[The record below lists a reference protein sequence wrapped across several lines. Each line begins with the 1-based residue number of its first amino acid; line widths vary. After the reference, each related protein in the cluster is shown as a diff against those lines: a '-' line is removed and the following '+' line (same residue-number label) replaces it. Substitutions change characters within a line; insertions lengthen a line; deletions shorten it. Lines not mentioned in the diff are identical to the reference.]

1 MSTQIPVGPKLVF
14 RAGRNQPV
22 VVTLKTSE
30 RGAFDLTD
38 QTVLLRIGPL
48 TATTATAE
56 FSVSPISPATDGR
69 GSVVVDGDGIAAG
82 HYRYTLYWQ
91 DADRDLVEGPCEVEL
106 SLDSPA

>member
-30 RGAFDLTD
+30 RTAFDLTE

-48 TATTATAE
+48 TAPTATAE
-56 FSVSPISPATDGR
+56 FTVSPISATDGR

-106 SLDSPA
+106 SLDAPT